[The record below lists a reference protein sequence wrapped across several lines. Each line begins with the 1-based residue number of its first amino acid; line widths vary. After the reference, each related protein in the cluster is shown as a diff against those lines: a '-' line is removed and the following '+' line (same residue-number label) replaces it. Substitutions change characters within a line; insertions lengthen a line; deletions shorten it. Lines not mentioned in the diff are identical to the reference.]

1 MNSRVVKIREN
12 ERKSHIEIY
21 KNEALYSSDS
31 WLGKPIK
38 TVKDIMPYFQEN
50 KSLRVL
56 DLGCGVGRNSIYI
69 ADKCASK
76 ECQIDCV
83 DILEIAI
90 DNLQKNANE
99 HSVSNIIHGFVDTI
113 EHFPIT
119 KDTYDLIIA
128 VSALEHVESEEVFLR
143 KLHEIKKGIK
153 PDGIVCLV
161 VNSEVRE
168 KRKDTDEELE
178 PQFEVNLFSE
188 ELQSYLDDIFSEF
201 VTIKN
206 TLSFQEY
213 DIPRDEITSH
223 LTTKVITYVGRRQ
236 MWII

>member
-1 MNSRVVKIREN
+1 MNSRVAKIREN
-12 ERKSHIEIY
+12 ERKSHTEIY
-21 KNEALYSSDS
+21 SNEALYSSDS

-38 TVKDIMPYFQEN
+38 TVKDIMPFLNEN

-56 DLGCGVGRNSIYI
+56 DLGCGVGRNSIFI
-69 ADKCASK
+69 ADKFATK

-90 DNLQKNANE
+90 EKLQENANE
-99 HSVSNIIHGFVDTI
+99 HSVSNSIRGFVNTI
-113 EHFPIT
+113 EHFPIM

-128 VSALEHVESEEVFLR
+128 VSALEHVESEEVFLK
-143 KLHEIKKGIK
+143 KLQEIKEGIK

-168 KRKDTDEELE
+168 KKKDTNEELE

-188 ELQSYLDDIFSEF
+188 KLQSYINGIFSDFE
-201 VTIKN
+201 TIKS
-206 TLSFQEY
+206 TLSLQEY
-213 DIPRDEITSH
+213 DIPRDEFISH
-223 LTTKVITYVGRRQ
+223 LTTKVITYVGRWQ
-236 MWII
+236 L

>member
-1 MNSRVVKIREN
+1 MNSRVAKIREN
-12 ERKSHIEIY
+12 ERKSHTEIY
-21 KNEALYSSDS
+21 SNEALYSSDS

-38 TVKDIMPYFQEN
+38 TVKDIMPFLNEN

-56 DLGCGVGRNSIYI
+56 DLGCGVGRNSIFI
-69 ADKCASK
+69 ADKFATK

-90 DNLQKNANE
+90 EKLQENANE
-99 HSVSNIIHGFVDTI
+99 HSVSNSIRGFVNTI
-113 EHFPIT
+113 EHFPIM

-128 VSALEHVESEEVFLR
+128 VSALEHVESEEVFLK
-143 KLHEIKKGIK
+143 KLQEIKEGIK

-168 KRKDTDEELE
+168 KKKDTNEELE

-188 ELQSYLDDIFSEF
+188 KLQSYINGFFSDFE
-201 VTIKN
+201 TIKS
-206 TLSFQEY
+206 TLSLQEY
-213 DIPRDEITSH
+213 DIPRDEFISH
-223 LTTKVITYVGRRQ
+223 LTTKVITYVGRWQ
-236 MWII
+236 L